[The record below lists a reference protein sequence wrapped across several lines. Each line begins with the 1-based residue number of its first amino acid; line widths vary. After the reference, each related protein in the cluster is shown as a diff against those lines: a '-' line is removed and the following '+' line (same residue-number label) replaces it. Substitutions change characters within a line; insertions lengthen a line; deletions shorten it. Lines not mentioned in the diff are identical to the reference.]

1 MNLISFN
8 NYFKAIFFFL
18 VFINIYQFVINIS
31 VNKIMD
37 LDLEFIHPI
46 TLLNGNIFIIHK
58 NGVLVYNYNFTEI
71 LYDYNF
77 GGTPII
83 PLETDNVLTS
93 VIQSKDN
100 EKNVF
105 VLINDKIYIFSS
117 RGLYLFHKQINL
129 FSDFREDVYYK
140 YFTFLNYKYENDYYN
155 LIVAFINN
163 DSKIKFVK
171 IQVYI
176 QQEKCESEIF
186 YYNISNPFSDSIS
199 CQIINFND
207 FSDKLVCAYA
217 INDVIN
223 YEYYQQNVYYI
234 KISIFDPEDNFKILN
249 QSNIEYLNKE
259 HCMFKSIISDSSNSF
274 LFVDFVCKSEEK
286 LIYFIFNLNT
296 LDIIGNLNYPASCSK
311 ETKLLMADYCEYT
324 KQYIFGC
331 LNTNG
336 VTIYQFKYNESVFI
350 NLLNTFDFGNCN
362 YFYNFNYIFLP
373 YKGNFYLINNFICDN
388 VKVQVYNFST
398 VVYLED
404 YVIPSDEPDNSYLT
418 SPKTTHI
425 KIPTTIPKT
434 TYIKKLTTIPKTTYI
449 KISTTIPKTTY
460 IKIPTTIPKTTYIK
474 FPTTIPKTTY
484 IKIPTTIP
492 KTTYIKIPTTIPKTT
507 HIKFPTTT
515 PKTTLINSLTTSP
528 TLEHSTIPYTKFS
541 TTLIKPI
548 AQTTIKKI
556 DTIIQ
561 SKITLKTTQIVTIP
575 KTIYTTILKSIHMST
590 PQTEKECQIKCSKC
604 NNDVLNLCIEC
615 NTEKHYYPTVPIEMN
630 GINYYECYNQDT
642 MPSGYYLDNY
652 IYKPCFS
659 RCKTCNYEGNEDIN
673 NCTSCKK
680 NYIFRPDEVNSTNCV
695 IKCPYYYYVLFDQYS
710 CTDNNQCPL
719 EASLLIRDRGQC
731 IDSCNNDNEYSYQYN
746 YECVS
751 KCPED
756 YPSNENN
763 ICEFKNKK
771 KCYLYNDFF
780 KNVNFNSL
788 ESNNFDILI
797 KKYIT
802 GFNESDFHV
811 DFYQSQNYSITIYKT
826 KECLEELEMDSSII
840 DFGNC
845 YKKIQEKYHLEN
857 RNLIILIA
865 DFFNEKQLVNTS
877 FYFFNPDT
885 GEPLSIEETCVDISF
900 TIEKSLNHY
909 QEINIE
915 EAIFF
920 DDQDIN
926 IFNSSDVFYND
937 LCYFFE
943 SPNGKDVPLKVRLQ
957 LFYPNISF
965 CEEGCN
971 NIGVNLTSMKAICEC
986 KLKDLL
992 SNTED
997 ASKLIGLDFAEFFE
1011 SISLDV
1017 VRCYKTLFQFKYFIR
1032 CYGGLIAILLILA
1045 QTICVIIAGKV
1056 SMGKI
1061 KIVTIWIIENYIN
1074 LLKSQSTIKSPPKKS
1089 KKKKKKKNKVKNNNI
1104 SSLVMNFSENS
1115 NGQSETK
1122 YRLSQKHILKT
1133 NSEKLILDKPK
1144 KERKFSNFKPFKIKE
1159 KISIHKDNQL
1169 INLEEYLMTSLDDL
1183 DYDET
1188 IIREKRNIC
1197 KIFIDKLVVKQMIV
1211 DLFYNNNWIIP
1222 KTIKAIFFIVRIGLY
1237 FFVNALFY
1245 NEEYITE
1252 LYFSDKK
1259 EEFFSFIPRSLNR
1272 IIYASIVST
1281 VLDFIISLLFP
1292 SENKIKKI
1300 LLKKKYIKEM
1310 KNKIII
1316 ATKKIINNYWIFIGV
1331 SYAFTI
1337 ITWFYVSCFNNVYP
1351 YLKIEWIKSS
1361 IFIIIILQFL
1371 SVITCLL
1378 YAIFRFI
1385 SIKCKSEKIFKFS
1398 NYLFS

>member
-1 MNLISFN
+1 MNLISCN
-8 NYFKAIFFFL
+8 NYFKTIFFFL
-18 VFINIYQFVINIS
+18 FLINIYQVVINRS
-31 VNKIMD
+31 ANKIKD

-46 TLLNGNIFIIHK
+46 ALLNGNIFIIHK

-71 LYDYNF
+71 LYNNNF
-77 GGTPII
+77 EGIPII
-83 PLETDNVLTS
+83 SSETVNELTS

-105 VLINDKIYIFSS
+105 ALINDTIYIFSS
-117 RGLYLFHKQINL
+117 RGLYLFHKQINP

-140 YFTFLNYKYENDYYN
+140 YFTFLNYKYENYYYN

-171 IQVYI
+171 IQVNM
-176 QQEKCESEIF
+176 QQVKCESTIYF
-186 YYNISNPFSDSIS
+186 YNISNPSSDSIS

-207 FSDKLVCAYA
+207 FSDKLICVYA
-217 INDVIN
+217 INGNNIN
-223 YEYYQQNVYYI
+223 
-234 KISIFDPEDNFKILN
+234 ISIFDPEDNFKILN
-249 QSNIEYLNKE
+249 QSSIDYYGNE
-259 HCMFKSIISDSSNSF
+259 HCIFKSIISDSSNSF
-274 LFVDFVCKSEEK
+274 LFVDFICKSAQN
-286 LIYFIFNLNT
+286 LIYFIFDLNT
-296 LDIIGNLNYPASCSK
+296 FKMDNFHYDASCSDK
-311 ETKLLMADYCEYT
+311 TKFLKADYYECT
-324 KQYIFGC
+324 KQYIFSC
-331 LNTNG
+331 LNNNG
-336 VTIYQFKYNESVFI
+336 ITFLKYKLNESSTQDSI
-350 NLLNTFDFGNCN
+350 DFGTCSS
-362 YFYNFNYIFLP
+362 FYNFNFIFLL
-373 YKGNFYLINNFICDN
+373 YEGSYFLINNFICN
-388 VKVQVYNFST
+388 NSKVQVYNINT
-398 VVYLED
+398 IIEIKD
-404 YVIPSDEPDNSYLT
+404 YIIPSDEPDNSYLS
-418 SPKTTHI
+418 SPKTAHI
-425 KIPTTIPKT
+425 KIPTTM
-434 TYIKKLTTIPKTTYI
+434 
-449 KISTTIPKTTY
+449 PKTTY
-460 IKIPTTIPKTTYIK
+460 IKIPTTIPKTTYV
-474 FPTTIPKTTY
+474 
-484 IKIPTTIP
+484 
-492 KTTYIKIPTTIPKTT
+492 KIPTTIPKTT
-507 HIKFPTTT
+507 HIKIPTTIPKTTLIKIPTTIPKTTLIKIPTTLLKTTYIKIQTIILKTTHIKIPTTT
-515 PKTTLINSLTTSP
+515 PKTTLINSLTTALK
-528 TLEHSTIPYTKFS
+528 LEYSSIPYTKIS

-548 AQTTIKKI
+548 TPTTIEKI
-556 DTIIQ
+556 DTTIPN
-561 SKITLKTTQIVTIP
+561 KTTLKTTQIATIP
-575 KTIYTTILKSIHMST
+575 KTILKTIHITT
-590 PQTEKECQIKCSKC
+590 PPNEKECQIKCSKC
-604 NNDVLNLCIEC
+604 NKDVLSLCIQC
-615 NTEKHYYPTVPIEMN
+615 NIEKHYYPTVPIEMN
-630 GINYYECYNQDT
+630 GITYYECYNQET
-642 MPSGYYLDNY
+642 KPSGYYLDNFT
-652 IYKPCFS
+652 YKPCFS
-659 RCKTCNYEGNEDIN
+659 RCKTCNYEGNEDVN

-695 IKCPYYYYVLFDQYS
+695 IKCPYYYYVLFGQYS

-719 EASLLIRDRGQC
+719 EASLLIRNRSQC
-731 IDSCNNDNEYSYQYN
+731 IDSCNNDNEYIYQYN
-746 YECVS
+746 YECVNE
-751 KCPED
+751 CPED

-811 DFYQSQNYSITIYKT
+811 DFYKSQNYSITIYKT

-885 GEPLSIEETCVDISF
+885 GEPLSIEETCIDISF

-1089 KKKKKKKNKVKNNNI
+1089 KKKKKNKVKNNNI